1 MQTIQFSSIS
11 YFQTIC
17 YELCLC
23 PKKKKAQITITEG
36 NEDML
41 HKRLQNV
48 CVAFTDSSTAADI
61 HNRRIKYSY
70 FVSSHFRQIS
80 HDCYEISYSPFS
92 FCT

>member
-1 MQTIQFSSIS
+1 MQTNQSSIF

-23 PKKKKAQITITEG
+23 QKKNAQITITEG
-36 NEDML
+36 NEDKL

-48 CVAFTDSSTAADI
+48 YVAFTDSSTAADI
-61 HNRRIKYSY
+61 HNRRINDSY
-70 FVSSHFRQIS
+70 FVSSHFSQMS
-80 HDCYEISYSPFS
+80 HDCYEISYSPLS